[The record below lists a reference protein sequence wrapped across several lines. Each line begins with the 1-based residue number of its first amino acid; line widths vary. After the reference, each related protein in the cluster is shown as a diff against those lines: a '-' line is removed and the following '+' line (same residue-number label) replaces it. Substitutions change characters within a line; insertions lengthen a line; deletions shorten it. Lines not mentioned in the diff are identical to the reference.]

1 MNKAQ
6 VLKKLN
12 ICYYAIM
19 FAALAAGT
27 IAYLLVVWQKI
38 TPIDP
43 LSVWGKVIQ
52 YVVIL
57 DVLLTVPGGLW
68 WHKRTCSR
76 LAKIEDE
83 SLQLAG
89 YHRSAKWRIILV
101 SNTMVLAFPAF
112 YLLGAYMSMLWV
124 AAIAAIGWYF
134 TKPTEKK
141 LYFELHPEVE
151 QY

>member
-1 MNKAQ
+1 MKQ
-6 VLKKLN
+6 KVLKRLN

-19 FAALAAGT
+19 FAAIAAGT
-27 IAYLLVVWQKI
+27 IAYLLVIWQKI
-38 TPIDP
+38 LPIDP
-43 LSVWGKVIQ
+43 LSFWGKVIQ
-52 YVVIL
+52 YVVIF
-57 DVLLTVPGGLW
+57 DVLITVPGGLW
-68 WHKRTCSR
+68 WHKRTCKR
-76 LAKIEDE
+76 LATIEDE
-83 SLQLAG
+83 QQQLEG

-112 YLLGAYMSMLWV
+112 YILGAYMSMLWV

-141 LYFELHPEVE
+141 MFFELHPEVE

>member
-68 WHKRTCSR
+68 WHKRTCNR

-141 LYFELHPEVE
+141 LFFELHPEVE